1 MDSVHH
7 NSILYRAIHMT
18 KKYFHEV
25 WAEEEAELKISLEV
39 SRRNKEERFKKSP
52 GQPLIGVA
60 EGRRQKRKEKHV
72 AKRKG
77 QVDFRTNRPGK
88 RK

>member
-1 MDSVHH
+1 M
-7 NSILYRAIHMT
+7 I
-18 KKYFHEV
+18 KYFHEE
-25 WAEEEAELKISLEV
+25 WAKEEAELKISLET
-39 SRRNKEERFKKSP
+39 SRRNKEERFNKSP
-52 GQPLIGVA
+52 GAPLIGVT

-77 QVDFRTNRPGK
+77 QIDFRTNRPGK

>member
-1 MDSVHH
+1 MINKSFDE
-7 NSILYRAIHMT
+7 
-18 KKYFHEV
+18 F
-25 WAEEEAELKISLEV
+25 WAEEEKILKISLEV
-39 SRRNKEERFKKSP
+39 SRRNKAERLNKAP
-52 GQPLIGVA
+52 GAPLIGVT

-77 QVDFRTNRPGK
+77 QIDHRTNKPGK

>member
-1 MDSVHH
+1 MINKSFDE
-7 NSILYRAIHMT
+7 
-18 KKYFHEV
+18 F
-25 WAEEEAELKISLEV
+25 WAEEEAILKISLEV
-39 SRRNKEERFKKSP
+39 SRRNKAERLNKAP
-52 GQPLIGVA
+52 GRELIDVV

-77 QVDFRTNRPGK
+77 QIDHRTNKPGK

>member
-1 MDSVHH
+1 
-7 NSILYRAIHMT
+7 MT
-18 KKYFHEV
+18 KKYFHEA

-39 SRRNKEERFKKSP
+39 SRRNKEERLNKSP
-52 GQPLIGVA
+52 GRELIDVV

-77 QVDFRTNRPGK
+77 QIDHRTNKPGK

>member
-1 MDSVHH
+1 M
-7 NSILYRAIHMT
+7 I

-25 WAEEEAELKISLEV
+25 WPQEEAELKISLEA
-39 SRRNKEERFKKSP
+39 SRAAKAERTE
-52 GQPLIGVA
+52 L
-60 EGRRQKRKEKHV
+60 RRQKRKEKHV

-77 QVDFRTNRPGK
+77 KIDYRTNKPGK

>member
-1 MDSVHH
+1 MDSDYY
-7 NSILYRAIHMT
+7 NSSLHRAIHMI
-18 KKYFHEV
+18 KKYFHEA
-25 WAEEEAELKISLEV
+25 WAEEEAELKISLET
-39 SRRNKEERFKKSP
+39 SRRNKEERFNKSP
-52 GQPLIGVA
+52 GAPLIGVT

-77 QVDFRTNRPGK
+77 QIDFRTNRPGK